1 MKNLRTIVGLVV
13 LALLAVAAHLAV
25 DFSERKAFASFARS
39 STVLPLADAATR
51 LIFEY
56 SDSPRVV
63 LANLQSW
70 RFMEPFAGQAD
81 SSAVRRILDALAF
94 TAAEDALSDAEIL
107 KLGRTRA
114 DFGLEYPGLRV
125 VVGRDGERAAVVF
138 GDRTATG
145 ESVYAAREG
154 VEAVFT
160 VPTGIV
166 AALEMPIK
174 RLRDAALFPFP
185 AAAVTAFDL
194 KRGTGDFSRFQRRR
208 EDWQLVE
215 PEKMSASRAR
225 VEGFLQAV
233 TAFPIADFVWPAGTT
248 NEAAVATDSLLAGYG
263 LDPESSVTVT
273 LRTAAGAATVS
284 LGLPA
289 GEGLVYALIRGGTEI
304 VTVDQR
310 VRAAA
315 ATESVALTDSRLFPF
330 AEEKLSSLQLADG
343 ETTYLLSRAADGW
356 VLESPVAAK
365 AEAPVVGELLGRVLA
380 LTAAQLDE
388 GSSLRLGVVSNAELV
403 AVSRA
408 AVLGDLKLADLRS
421 REILHIEPR
430 EVRRLSRPAADG
442 KGGAI
447 TVVFDPEL
455 SSWSVEH
462 SVSNQTVKAEAVEGI
477 LAQLNP
483 LKAVAVVSLRVKAAE
498 LGNYGLEK
506 PRLTLAVDRQKA
518 ESVRKNILIGAAA
531 PGGGHYATVGASE
544 AVFVLDEATVKKL
557 SEPLV
562 E

>member
-1 MKNLRTIVGLVV
+1 MKNLKTIVGLVV
-13 LALLAVAAHLAV
+13 LVLLAIAAHFAV
-25 DFSERKAFASFARS
+25 DLSERKAFASFARTS
-39 STVLPLADAATR
+39 MVLPLADAATR
-51 LIFEY
+51 LVVERPG
-56 SDSPRVV
+56 SPRIV
-63 LANLQSW
+63 LADLQSW

-81 SSAVRRILDALAF
+81 SAVVRKILDALAF

-114 DFGLEYPGLRV
+114 DFGLERPGLRV
-125 VVGRDGERAAVVF
+125 VVGREGGEAAVIFGER
-138 GDRTATG
+138 TPTG
-145 ESVYAAREG
+145 ESVYAAQEG
-154 VEAVFT
+154 MTAVFT
-160 VPTGIV
+160 VPTGVV
-166 AALEMPIK
+166 AALEMPI
-174 RLRDAALFPFP
+174 RCLRDVALFPFP

-194 KRGTGDFSRFQRRR
+194 KRGTGAFSRFQRRS
-208 EDWQLVE
+208 EGWQLVE
-215 PEKMSASRAR
+215 PEEMPASRSR

-248 NEAAVATDSLLAGYG
+248 NETSVASDSLLAGYG
-263 LDPESSVTVT
+263 LDPESSVTAT

-284 LGLPA
+284 FGLPA

-315 ATESVALTDSRLFPF
+315 ATERAALTDSRLFPF
-330 AEEKLSSLQLADG
+330 AEAELSSLQLADG
-343 ETTYLLSRAADGW
+343 ETTYLLSRSAAGW

-365 AEAPVVGELLGRVLA
+365 AEEPVVDELLGRILK
-380 LTAAQLDE
+380 LTAAQLD
-388 GSSLRLGVVSNAELV
+388 GDSSLRLGVVSNAELV

-408 AVLGDLKLADLRS
+408 AVLGDLHLADLRS

-455 SSWSVEH
+455 SAWSVEH
-462 SVSNQTVKAEAVEGI
+462 SASNQVVKTEAIEGI

-483 LKAVAVVSLRVKAAE
+483 LKAEAVVSLRVKAAE
-498 LGNYGLEK
+498 LGEFGLEK

-531 PGGGHYATVGASE
+531 PDGGYYATVGASE